1 MPYLLAE
8 VVWQAEAAF
17 FTHSLQATTASM
29 HCILGQEEDDRCND
43 ESQKSKDDESSET
56 DYREKLIDLMLNIS
70 DDLDT
75 AELTGLFHWPIVDTT
90 AK

>member
-75 AELTGLFHWPIVDTT
+75 AELAGFFHWPIVDTT